1 MMNRRSGWVA
11 LILLGTIVP
20 VGAEGRSSNA
30 DVISRD
36 QQLEEV
42 VSRLVGTMDTSAQA
56 ATNSKVA
63 HVQMTTCR
71 VEVAQSL
78 AQDNGAIFLYQ
89 EQGTAD
95 NLAKPYR
102 QRFLKIAPSTYSQ
115 SIESLSFKPDN
126 LSVWIGF
133 CRKPESDRT
142 VQRRDL
148 GQPICSVFLRKT
160 GSTYIGN
167 TPVDGCPA
175 KVRGAVRITN
185 RVILHETG
193 MDTWDRGFDAQGKQ
207 VWGAES
213 ESYQF
218 RRKRG

>member
-1 MMNRRSGWVA
+1 MMNRLSAWVV
-11 LILLGTIVP
+11 LILLGTIAP
-20 VGAEGRSSNA
+20 VWANERSSST
-30 DVISRD
+30 DVISHD
-36 QQLEEV
+36 QRIGEV

-56 ATNSKVA
+56 ATNPKIA
-63 HVQMTTCR
+63 NVQMITCR
-71 VEVAQSL
+71 VRVANPSPQ
-78 AQDNGAIFLYQ
+78 AKEAVFLYQ
-89 EQGTAD
+89 EQGMAD
-95 NLAKPYR
+95 KLAKPYR
-102 QRFLKIAPSTYSQ
+102 QRFLRIAPSIYSQ

-126 LSVWIGF
+126 LSAWVGL
-133 CRKPESDRT
+133 CNKPEGDRT

-160 GSTYIGN
+160 GSVYVGN

-213 ESYQF
+213 DSYQF
-218 RRKRG
+218 RRRQ